1 MTQWVMVPV
10 PPTQKI
16 SNIMINGMII
26 SFYKLKSIY
35 LIIVLIKCLYLH
47 NYLRIGAPMDLMT
60 KDLLIN
66 FLFLLLS
73 LCLAQ
78 IFYMIKYS
86 YQLKESNDR
95 VIAIF
100 PVVSIILSMLFP
112 VYVDENFVWDLRWI
126 PFILGGLYGGY
137 KLGSSLLL
145 IILFIRYF
153 QGGDGFYITVITF
166 TIVGIIVSLLSK
178 YYLQMRLKHKIIVTT
193 SLSIFSLLCSFI
205 LSFKVFFID
214 LHLSFWLQYS
224 GIHIIGMVLLTLL
237 WEMIRTNFQVL
248 QKLIKAEKLQTVSHL
263 AASMSHEVRNP
274 LTAVRGF
281 IQLLS
286 EDISTYSRKDYADI
300 ALSELDRATEVI
312 NDYLTFAKPI
322 LEKEEKLNTNE
333 EIQHAVNIITPLA
346 TMNGIQLKV
355 SLPEKQHFT
364 KGERKKFQQCLI
376 NLLKNGIES
385 MQPTGELHISQT
397 YSNGMIEIHIQD
409 QGKGMT
415 KEQINRLGE
424 PYFTTKEKGTG
435 LGMMVSYSII
445 KGMNGTI
452 DVTSEIE
459 KGTRFILKLP
469 IIHT

>member
-1 MTQWVMVPV
+1 
-10 PPTQKI
+10 
-16 SNIMINGMII
+16 MINGMII

-35 LIIVLIKCLYLH
+35 LIIILIKCLYLH

-66 FLFLLLS
+66 FLFILLS

-78 IFYMIKYS
+78 ILYMIKYS

-145 IILFIRYF
+145 IIFFIRYF

-385 MQPTGELHISQT
+385 MKPNGELHIFQT

-469 IIHT
+469 IIHS

>member
-1 MTQWVMVPV
+1 
-10 PPTQKI
+10 
-16 SNIMINGMII
+16 
-26 SFYKLKSIY
+26 
-35 LIIVLIKCLYLH
+35 
-47 NYLRIGAPMDLMT
+47 MDLMT

-66 FLFLLLS
+66 FLFILLS

-78 IFYMIKYS
+78 ILYMSKYS
-86 YQLKESNDR
+86 YQLKGSNDR
-95 VIAIF
+95 IIAIF
-100 PVVSIILSMLFP
+100 PVISIILCMLFP
-112 VYVDENFVWDLRWI
+112 VYIDENFVWDLRWI

-137 KLGSSLLL
+137 KLGSFLLLLLL
-145 IILFIRYF
+145 IIRYF
-153 QGGDGFYITVITF
+153 QGGGDGFYITVITF
-166 TIVGIIVSLLSK
+166 SVIGIIVFLLSK
-178 YYLQMRLKHKIIVTT
+178 RFLQMTLKQKIIVTT
-193 SLSIFSLLCSFI
+193 SMSFFSLLSSLI
-205 LSFKVFFID
+205 LSSKVFLID
-214 LHLSFWLQYS
+214 LPLSFWLQYF
-224 GIHIIGMVLLTLL
+224 GIHVIGTLISTLL
-237 WEMIRTNFQVL
+237 WEVIRANSEIL
-248 QKLIKAEKLQTVSHL
+248 QKLVKAEKLQTVSHL

-286 EDISTYSRKDYADI
+286 EDISTSSRKEYADI
-300 ALSELDRATEVI
+300 SLSELDRATEVI
-312 NDYLTFAKPI
+312 NDYLTFAKPV

-355 SLPEKQHFT
+355 SLPEKQYFT

-385 MQPTGELHISQT
+385 MQPTGELHIFQT

-452 DVTSEIE
+452 DVTSKIE

-469 IIHT
+469 IIHS

>member
-1 MTQWVMVPV
+1 
-10 PPTQKI
+10 
-16 SNIMINGMII
+16 MII

-35 LIIVLIKCLYLH
+35 LIIILIECSYLH

-95 VIAIF
+95 IIAIF

-137 KLGSSLLL
+137 KLSFSLLL
-145 IILFIRYF
+145 IISFIRYF
-153 QGGDGFYITVITF
+153 QGGDGFYITIITF
-166 TIVGIIVSLLSK
+166 TIVGIMVSLLSK
-178 YYLQMRLKHKIIVTT
+178 YYLKMRLKHKIIVAT
-193 SLSIFSLLCSFI
+193 SLSVFSLMCSFI

-214 LHLSFWLQYS
+214 LYLSFLDAIFRNPYYWNITINASLGNRLKQISKYYRNS
-224 GIHIIGMVLLTLL
+224 LKPKNYKQDIHI
-237 WEMIRTNFQVL
+237 
-248 QKLIKAEKLQTVSHL
+248 

-286 EDISTYSRKDYADI
+286 EDISTNSRKEYADI

-312 NDYLTFAKPI
+312 NDYLTFAKPV
-322 LEKEEKLNTNE
+322 LEKEEKLNANE

-364 KGERKKFQQCLI
+364 KGEGKKFQQCLI

-385 MQPTGELHISQT
+385 MQPTGELHIAQT

>member
-1 MTQWVMVPV
+1 
-10 PPTQKI
+10 
-16 SNIMINGMII
+16 
-26 SFYKLKSIY
+26 
-35 LIIVLIKCLYLH
+35 
-47 NYLRIGAPMDLMT
+47 MDLMT

-66 FLFLLLS
+66 FLFILLS

-78 IFYMIKYS
+78 ILYMIKYS

-95 VIAIF
+95 IIAIF
-100 PVVSIILSMLFP
+100 PAVSIILSMLFP
-112 VYVDENFVWDLRWI
+112 VYVDENFIWDLRWI

-166 TIVGIIVSLLSK
+166 TLVGIIVSLLSK

-193 SLSIFSLLCSFI
+193 SLSIFSLLSSFI

-286 EDISTYSRKDYADI
+286 EDTSTYSRKDYADI

-364 KGERKKFQQCLI
+364 KGEGKKFQQCLI

-385 MQPTGELHISQT
+385 MKPNGELYIFQT

-415 KEQINRLGE
+415 EEQINRLGE

-459 KGTRFILKLP
+459 KGTHFILKLP
-469 IIHT
+469 IIHS